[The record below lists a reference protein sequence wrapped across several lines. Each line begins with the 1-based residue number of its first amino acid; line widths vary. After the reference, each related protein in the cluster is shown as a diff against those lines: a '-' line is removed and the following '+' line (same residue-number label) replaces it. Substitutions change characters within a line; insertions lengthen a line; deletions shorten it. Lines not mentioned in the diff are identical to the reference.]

1 MKVYKFKDLTDENKH
16 PHFYQIVLQN
26 IIWCAKPDSLN
37 DEEEF
42 KFKLNY
48 EPSSHT
54 ANLLTHVVA
63 KYRTT
68 NFLPPDV
75 SVSSVMRNK
84 RLQTIAAPIIDEVI
98 NNSRNTIGIVS
109 FSATK
114 DDDHLWCEYGGK
126 GNGACIEIEI
136 PDKLI
141 NDCYHPVRY
150 VSEKIFHI
158 DSFLESALFPDKA
171 FNTYRNI
178 LLTKTRRKWAQ
189 EDEIRFI
196 SKRPDVNLIID
207 GPIKEI
213 TLGAHIPSN
222 TLKQVEN
229 TIVSHC
235 NANGIKIKRL

>member
-1 MKVYKFKDLTDENKH
+1 MKIYKFKNLTDENKH

-26 IIWCAKPDSLN
+26 TIWCAKPDSLN

-54 ANLLTHVVA
+54 DDLLTQVVA

-68 NFLPPDV
+68 NYLPPDV
-75 SVSSVMRNK
+75 SVTSVMKNK
-84 RLQTIAAPIIDEVI
+84 RLQIIATPILDDVI
-98 NNSRNTIGIVS
+98 NDLRNTMGIVS

-114 DDDHLWCEYGGK
+114 NDDHLWSEYGGK
-126 GNGACIEIEI
+126 GNGVCIEIEI

-141 NDCYHPVRY
+141 NNCYHPVRY
-150 VSEKIFHI
+150 VSEKMFHI

-171 FNTYRNI
+171 FNTYRNF
-178 LLTKTRRKWAQ
+178 LLTKTRRWEQ
-189 EDEIRFI
+189 EDEIRFV
-196 SKRPDVNLIID
+196 SKRPDVNLIIY

-213 TLGAHIPSN
+213 TLGAHIPNN
-222 TLKQVEN
+222 TLKQVEAS
-229 TIVSHC
+229 IVSHC
-235 NANGIKIKRL
+235 NANNIKITKL

>member
-1 MKVYKFKDLTDENKH
+1 
-16 PHFYQIVLQN
+16 
-26 IIWCAKPDSLN
+26 LN

-54 ANLLTHVVA
+54 ADLLTQVVA

-75 SVSSVMRNK
+75 SVSSVMQNK
-84 RLQTIAAPIIDEVI
+84 RLQTIAVPIIDDVI
-98 NNSRNTIGIVS
+98 NKSRNTIGIVS

-114 DDDHLWCEYGGK
+114 DDDHLWDEYGGQ

-136 PDKLI
+136 PDQLI
-141 NDCYHPVRY
+141 DDCYHPVRY

-178 LLTKTRRKWAQ
+178 LLTKTRGRWAQ
-189 EDEIRFI
+189 ENEIRFI

-222 TLKQVEN
+222 TMKQLEDS
-229 TIVSHC
+229 ILSHC
-235 NANGIKIKRL
+235 VANGIKIKKL